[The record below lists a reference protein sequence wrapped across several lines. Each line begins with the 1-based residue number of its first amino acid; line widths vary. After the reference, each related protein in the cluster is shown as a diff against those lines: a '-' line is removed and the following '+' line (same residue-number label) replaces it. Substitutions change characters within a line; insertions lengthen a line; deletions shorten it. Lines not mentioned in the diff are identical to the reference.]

1 MAVPIATCGV
11 VTFRRT
17 LKLLSFFCSPVHAFA
32 GGCASVAAATRS
44 VCVAGGRCGP
54 VYAAPVPACTDRLE
68 ACEEGTAVQGIGR
81 EGGGVRER
89 YLKGHADRR
98 RSPHWTADCRI
109 WRPCCRRPCRGAMWE
124 TITVLRPLI
133 RRRYANVVS
142 PVCVVCGL
150 WLWYMVVVV

>member
-81 EGGGVRER
+81 EGGFESDTSKDMQIEEGHHIGQRIAGSGAHVADAHAGER
-89 YLKGHADRR
+89 CGKRL
-98 RSPHWTADCRI
+98 RSSAP
-109 WRPCCRRPCRGAMWE
+109 
-124 TITVLRPLI
+124 
-133 RRRYANVVS
+133 
-142 PVCVVCGL
+142 
-150 WLWYMVVVV
+150 